1 MFDSASEFARELGVD
16 KKTVINYIKQDK
28 IHAYRYKNKKLYKI
42 PENEKYK
49 IKYLKKPYPKWQK
62 QWTSAEEN
70 MLRYSPHLSSK
81 ELSDIIKRTAGSIRV
96 HKCIMRKRGTL

>member
-16 KKTVINYIKQDK
+16 RKTVINYIKQGK
-28 IHAYRYKNKKLYKI
+28 IQAHRYKNKKLYKI
-42 PENEKYK
+42 PENEKNK

-62 QWTSAEEN
+62 SWSEAEEN
-70 MLRYSPHLSSK
+70 MIRYSPYLNSK
-81 ELSDIIKRTAGSIRV
+81 ELSGVIKRTESSIRV